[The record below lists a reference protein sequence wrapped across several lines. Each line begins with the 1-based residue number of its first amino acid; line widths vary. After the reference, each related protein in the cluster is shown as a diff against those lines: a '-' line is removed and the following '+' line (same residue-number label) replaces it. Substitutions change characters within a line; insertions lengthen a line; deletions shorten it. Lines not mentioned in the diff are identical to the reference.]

1 MKKLL
6 LCLVALFAAIGA
18 QASTETIEKG
28 FGTSGTSTV
37 KFGATGK
44 NDITAKADYKLTLNA
59 ENKLE
64 VELTFQDLNNSDVEG
79 LGNDPCYMF
88 IDGVG
93 NTQLS
98 YADGKYTGTTT
109 ETATPGNFYSNCY
122 FMRTCANTGAN
133 YGENG
138 QLIFPFQ
145 FTAPKEGIYF
155 DLKLGESTVTTNS
168 YSFPYEIVVHPEDT
182 DLTGATYKVR
192 LQCDPNAPSY
202 TDYTTQ
208 SGTIVQEGLTPN
220 TTYKIYTIATINL
233 NSVEYKITNN
243 DAVGATV
250 KTLEDANAIKFSI
263 EAEQTVATS
272 SSVTMHYKFT
282 PTGDVPEG
290 TTYRLW
296 FDVDGVQNVE
306 EYATTA
312 EGDINI
318 IGLAPEK
325 TYNLYTKGYYTLPG
339 KGEQQ
344 VTNFNTVFHA
354 TTTMAGEISAV
365 VSDITKNTATLKLNC
380 EPAEGKTV
388 ENIVVSGL
396 GEGNDI
402 TLTYTDNLTTTI
414 SGLYPETTYNLTVTL
429 NYTDASTATF
439 ATSFTTIAGVKPSI
453 TYTAFRGFTN
463 VTDNSADLNVTVS
476 LANPDNYHVEYW
488 RLASARGAND
498 TKLDG
503 VEYEKWPYNDDLVWG
518 DFRST
523 NGADGSYE
531 VTIPLKN
538 LPAGTT
544 INNWMKSEIKI
555 SAADAYESGGYN
567 NQTVT
572 TLSLDAPVAEISDIT
587 ATTATLTLTK
597 VPEGATSVVISGLGE
612 GNDITVDLESKTA
625 ELTGLTPE
633 TPYNLTLTA
642 SFEDNKTSQSTV
654 SFTTLTAPKEVSMEF
669 IPVNVSDLSAL
680 FKLKVQLIDNATS
693 KESIYMYLRKA
704 NETPEAT
711 ADDPYAIY
719 GEAKGTPAL
728 DPREGIE
735 NPIYFNYTE
744 LEKGTEYIA
753 TAVVKKDGYY
763 GVAEK
768 RFTTLDEANSTST
781 YIVNGYFQDGAET
794 TSDSG
799 ETLKMVYL
807 AAVRYTFTYDTEAKV
822 LYLTFD
828 TRIRNNPTLP
838 DLVSKYLLHIS
849 ETQEGDKADY
859 DGYPVGNT
867 AGFKDHY
874 SFVINNRCPN
884 IGYYVENNIPMTFTY
899 YTDYRAGG
907 QSHIDSVVY
916 DGTTKSDDFG
926 EPVDIQWIEYSYE
939 EQHSQNKNRYDLYKL
954 VPKTQLMA
962 TVLDADGHYLPRR
975 LVEFEMAEGHEDH
988 AKVSTEYFAEQ
999 PKWFVEA
1006 NSLEGTDKTE
1016 VYFNVVAFHQL
1027 ETEAAPAGAPR
1038 RAVSA
1043 DGKRLEATK
1052 QFYYIESNTPTG
1064 IDDIEADDANAP
1076 VRYFDLNG
1084 REISEPQ
1091 KGMFVIRL
1099 QGSKATKMIAE

>member
-18 QASTETIEKG
+18 QASTQTIEKG

-44 NDITAKADYKLTLNA
+44 ADITAKAVYTLTLNA

-122 FMRTCANTGAN
+122 FMRTCANTGTN

-155 DLKLGESTVTTNS
+155 DLKLGEPTVTTNS
-168 YSFPYEIVVHPEDT
+168 YSFPYEIVVHPEKT

-220 TTYKIYTIATINL
+220 TTYNIYTIATINL

-250 KTLEDANAIKFSI
+250 KTLEDANAIKFTI
-263 EAEQTVATS
+263 EAEQTAATS
-272 SSVTMHYKFT
+272 SSVTMHYKFV
-282 PTGDVPEG
+282 PTGEVPEG

-296 FDVDGVQNVE
+296 FDVEGFTNPEVYSTD
-306 EYATTA
+306 A
-312 EGDINI
+312 EGDITVT
-318 IGLAPEK
+318 GLEPNK
-325 TYNLYTKGYYTLPG
+325 SYRLWTKGYYTLPNS
-339 KGEQQ
+339 GEQK
-344 VTNFNTVFHA
+344 VANFDNVFNA
-354 TTTMAGEISAV
+354 TTSASAAESEISGV
-365 VSDITKNTATLKLNC
+365 V
-380 EPAEGKTV
+380 
-388 ENIVVSGL
+388 
-396 GEGNDI
+396 
-402 TLTYTDNLTTTI
+402 
-414 SGLYPETTYNLTVTL
+414 
-429 NYTDASTATF
+429 
-439 ATSFTTIAGVKPSI
+439 
-453 TYTAFRGFTN
+453 
-463 VTDNSADLNVTVS
+463 
-476 LANPDNYHVEYW
+476 
-488 RLASARGAND
+488 
-498 TKLDG
+498 
-503 VEYEKWPYNDDLVWG
+503 
-518 DFRST
+518 
-523 NGADGSYE
+523 
-531 VTIPLKN
+531 
-538 LPAGTT
+538 
-544 INNWMKSEIKI
+544 
-555 SAADAYESGGYN
+555 
-567 NQTVT
+567 
-572 TLSLDAPVAEISDIT
+572 SDIT
-587 ATTATLTLTK
+587 ATTATLTLTCK
-597 VPEGATSVVISGLGE
+597 PAEGKNVEKIVVSGLGE
-612 GNDITVDLESKTA
+612 GKDITFTSTDNLTA
-625 ELTGLTPE
+625 NLTDLTPG
-633 TPYNLTLTA
+633 TKYDLTFTLTCT
-642 SFEDNKTSQSTV
+642 DNSTTTSTV
-654 SFTTLTAPKEVSMEF
+654 SFITLTAPKEVSMEF
-669 IPVNVSDLSAL
+669 IDVNVSDLSAL
-680 FKLKVQLIDNATS
+680 FKLKVDLIDNATS
-693 KESIYMYLRKA
+693 KEHIYMYLRKA

-719 GEAKGTPAL
+719 GEPKGTPAL

-807 AAVRYTFTYDTEAKV
+807 AAVRYTFTYDTKAQV

-907 QSHIDSVVY
+907 QSHIEGVEY
-916 DGTTKSDDFG
+916 NGTTKSEDFG
-926 EPVDIQWIEYSYE
+926 EPFDIQWIAYSYA
-939 EQHSQNKNRYDLYKL
+939 EQQSQNKNRYDLYKKA
-954 VPKTQLMA
+954 PKTQLMA
-962 TVLDADGHYLPRR
+962 TVLDAEGHYLPRR
-975 LVEFEMAEGHEDH
+975 LVEFEMVDEHKKYAE
-988 AKVSTEYFAEQ
+988 VSKEFFAEQ
-999 PKWFVEA
+999 PKWFVKA
-1006 NSLEGTDKTE
+1006 NSLSEGEE
-1016 VYFNVVAFHQL
+1016 VDFEVIAYHTL
-1027 ETEAAPAGAPR
+1027 ETADSPAATPR
-1038 RAVSA
+1038 RVLNA
-1043 DGKRLEATK
+1043 DKNRLEAK
-1052 QFYYIESNTPTG
+1052 RGFHYIESETATG